1 MRKSK
6 IIAVV
11 LATALALPPAVSY
24 GGLAPAAPA
33 PSSGVKFGT
42 GGTGWVWGIFGC
54 AGGIIF
60 TAMVANWT
68 QRRQLT
74 LPEAATCGILFWFN
88 PALRYYPW
96 NPVIPGNPIR
106 VR

>member
-1 MRKSK
+1 MRTSK

-24 GGLAPAAPA
+24 GGTPVVRSP
-33 PSSGVKFGT
+33 GVKFGT

-74 LPEAATCGILFWFN
+74 LNEAATCGILFWFN
-88 PALRYYPW
+88 PASRY
-96 NPVIPGNPIR
+96 IPGNP

>member
-1 MRKSK
+1 MSK

-11 LATALALPPAVSY
+11 LATALALSPAVSY
-24 GGLAPAAPA
+24 GGPAVTSP
-33 PSSGVKFGT
+33 GLKFGT
-42 GGTGWVWGIFGC
+42 GPTAWVWGVFGC

-74 LPEAATCGILFWFN
+74 LNEAATCGILYWFN
-88 PALRYYPW
+88 PANFR
-96 NPVIPGNPIR
+96 IPGNPLR